1 MPRHLVMVGTGD
13 YWKGLVKPSL
23 EVLTAQ
29 GLISGVT
36 TVDVEKDP
44 ESPDHIVRDD
54 GQPLSEIVDS
64 LEQEEP
70 YVLLS
75 HPNQLHTLDAEEVL
89 ENAKSNPRIL
99 IEKPYAI
106 NEMQFNDL
114 GGLLTEHP
122 QRIALLEY
130 YLKMKGVPLLVFGG
144 AIKPAS
150 FYFDDN
156 GILKVRSEGH
166 NKRTF
171 NDQFETMMGKPLFV
185 VSDVLEGEGSYGTV
199 AHRNLSLVDTRLGGG
214 MIQDLGLHALTPL
227 MGLEHSIGTIDVSNL
242 QGIRVAYCEEYK
254 AAAKERGVPEE
265 YVGES
270 YAELDLC
277 TGKNVPVRVRLGKYV
292 ENGQNQRRIII
303 VGTRGTVLY
312 DMTNNVLAFQRGDKT
327 DGVTPLLESDKT
339 VKVVPKYL

>member
-1 MPRHLVMVGTGD
+1 
-13 YWKGLVKPSL
+13 
-23 EVLTAQ
+23 
-29 GLISGVT
+29 
-36 TVDVEKDP
+36 
-44 ESPDHIVRDD
+44 
-54 GQPLSEIVDS
+54 
-64 LEQEEP
+64 
-70 YVLLS
+70 
-75 HPNQLHTLDAEEVL
+75 
-89 ENAKSNPRIL
+89 
-99 IEKPYAI
+99 
-106 NEMQFNDL
+106 
-114 GGLLTEHP
+114 
-122 QRIALLEY
+122 
-130 YLKMKGVPLLVFGG
+130 
-144 AIKPAS
+144 
-150 FYFDDN
+150 
-156 GILKVRSEGH
+156 
-166 NKRTF
+166 
-171 NDQFETMMGKPLFV
+171 
-185 VSDVLEGEGSYGTV
+185 
-199 AHRNLSLVDTRLGGG
+199 

-339 VKVVPKYL
+339 GKVVPKYLAVLRAGMEFLEGRNPFTFNPMSVAYEAQGIVLRALNLSQTSDTGVTYKQGAMHETILKR